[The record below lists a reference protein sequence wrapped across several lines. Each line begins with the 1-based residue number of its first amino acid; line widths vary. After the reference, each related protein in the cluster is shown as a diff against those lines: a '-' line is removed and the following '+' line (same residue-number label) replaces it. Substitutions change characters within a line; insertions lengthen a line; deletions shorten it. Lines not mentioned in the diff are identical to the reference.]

1 MSQLD
6 STQAEQEA
14 LVAEWLRATPGF
26 FERYA
31 ELLNDIRLRHPH
43 EDRAISLQERQM
55 SLLRNQN
62 TELNRRL
69 SEMLHFGSRNDKTQQ
84 GLVAWL
90 LMLMKASNQAD
101 VEHAVTAGLAEGFEV
116 DAVRILSP
124 NSAYAPWVAR
134 PLCGPLAGLPQA
146 DIDLLSQS
154 VPLDAAWQS
163 IAAIGL
169 PLQSHPP
176 AVLLLV
182 SHDATRF
189 TLDMGTFYLQ
199 QIAQLTSAAL
209 DRVGAY
215 EAPLG

>member
-1 MSQLD
+1 MSEMD
-6 STQAEQEA
+6 STQEEQEA

-31 ELLNDIRLRHPH
+31 ELLNEIRLKHPH

-90 LMLMKASNQAD
+90 LMLMRASDHAE
-101 VEHAVTAGLAEGFEV
+101 VESAVTVGLAEVFEV
-116 DAVRILSP
+116 DAAYTLGP
-124 NSAYAPWVAR
+124 NAAFAVWVNKPA
-134 PLCGPLAGLPQA
+134 CGPLAELPQET
-146 DIDLLSQS
+146 IDLISQHTS
-154 VPLDAAWQS
+154 CDPEWKS
-163 IAAIGL
+163 IVAIGL
-169 PLQSHPP
+169 PLKNHAP
-176 AVLLLV
+176 AVLLLA
-182 SHDATRF
+182 SKDATRF
-189 TLDMGTFYLQ
+189 TADMGAFYLR
-199 QIAQLTSAAL
+199 QIAQLTAAAL

>member
-1 MSQLD
+1 MSEID

-14 LVAEWLRATPGF
+14 LVAEWLRSTPGF

-31 ELLNDIRLRHPH
+31 DLLNDIRLRHPH

-90 LMLMKASNQAD
+90 LMLMRASDHAE
-101 VEHAVTAGLAEGFEV
+101 VESAVTVGLAAVFEV
-116 DAVRILSP
+116 DAAHTLGP
-124 NSAYAPWVAR
+124 NAAFAPWVEK
-134 PLCGPLAGLPQA
+134 PVCGPLGELPQET
-146 DIDLLSQS
+146 IDLISQHT
-154 VPLDAAWQS
+154 PCDPDWKS
-163 IAAIGL
+163 IVAIGL
-169 PLQSHPP
+169 PLKNHVP
-176 AVLLLV
+176 AALLLA
-182 SHDATRF
+182 SKDATRF
-189 TLDMGTFYLQ
+189 TSDMGAFYLR
-199 QIAQLTSAAL
+199 QIAQLTAAAL

-215 EAPLG
+215 ESPLG